1 MSQPLIFRTKRGD
14 TLIEVLIAIAVF
26 SLVAILSIT
35 AMNLGVTNAETSLE
49 LATARTELNA
59 QAEAL
64 RFLHS
69 SYISENTL
77 PKYDDLTPDERY
89 RGEKHQQY
97 TEVWRAIIENAV
109 APENLTVQ
117 FPISSCED
125 IYDETNGPSLLQQ
138 NKAFVLNARNLLLG
152 DPAIT
157 KDVSR
162 IYISSSAPNN
172 KLKFQATPLNPRII
186 YANATDEAQI
196 EDNDSGNWTMGEGNI
211 NVEDRLYDRVLLVEG
226 IWVIAVQSDASNRN
240 VDGTP
245 QYYDFYIGSCWYGP
259 GSKNPTNLDTVIRL
273 YNPGGARS

>member
-1 MSQPLIFRTKRGD
+1 MPQSLAYRTKRGD

-69 SYISENTL
+69 SYISENSL
-77 PKYDDLTPDERY
+77 PKYDDLTPAERS
-89 RGEKHQQY
+89 RGEKYQQY
-97 TEVWRAIIENAV
+97 TEVWRAIIDNAV
-109 APENLTVQ
+109 SPENLTIQ
-117 FPISSCED
+117 LPLSSCEEV
-125 IYDETNGPSLLQQ
+125 YDEANGPSLLRQ

-152 DPAIT
+152 EPAIT
-157 KDVSR
+157 KDVSK
-162 IYISSSAPNN
+162 IYISSIASGNS
-172 KLKFQATPLNPRII
+172 LKFQATPLNPRII

-196 EDNDSGNWTMGEGNI
+196 EDSDSGNWTMGEGNI
-211 NVEDRLYDRVLLVEG
+211 NVDDRLYDRVLLVEG

-240 VDGTP
+240 ADGTP

-259 GSKNPTNLDTVIRL
+259 SSKNPTNLDTVIRL